1 MADKKNRKRDPM
13 PPPDATPEEI
23 GEFWDT
29 HSLADYW
36 DETHEVEFQVNL
48 KSRESLSPDETVE
61 QSDALSAEQGWQKLK
76 ELIQSMGRDGHDF
89 EKLVAALLTSFL
101 KVDFV
106 VARAG
111 AQPSGDARSL
121 TGEVS
126 IQAKNY
132 SDRTSFDIGEI
143 EADIHQVNRTLRDLQ
158 VYILA
163 VSRDTAQPRDRLDAV
178 EAETGVDIVVLE
190 LTDKL
195 SDLGALCITF
205 WEDIR
210 EFFAPSDTSQQFLG
224 WIEIEKNK
232 LETKQKIEDLR
243 LKLEEGIQTQN
254 RVQKD
259 TEKYFRSGYSF

>member
-1 MADKKNRKRDPM
+1 MADKNKKRDPM

-23 GEFWDT
+23 CEFWDT

-48 KSRESLSPDETVE
+48 KSRESVSPDEVK
-61 QSDALSAEQGWQKLK
+61 AGEQGWQKLK

-111 AQPSGDARSL
+111 AQPSGDARNL

-195 SDLGALCITF
+195 SDLGALCVTF
-205 WEDIR
+205 TK
-210 EFFAPSDTSQQFLG
+210 TSCFDDCL
-224 WIEIEKNK
+224 
-232 LETKQKIEDLR
+232 
-243 LKLEEGIQTQN
+243 
-254 RVQKD
+254 V
-259 TEKYFRSGYSF
+259 